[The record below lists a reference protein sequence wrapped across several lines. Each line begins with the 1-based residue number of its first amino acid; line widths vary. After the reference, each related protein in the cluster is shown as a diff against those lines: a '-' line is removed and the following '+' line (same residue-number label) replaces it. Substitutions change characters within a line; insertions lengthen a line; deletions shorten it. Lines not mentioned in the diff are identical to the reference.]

1 MIESTAAPT
10 DRRST
15 DASDDEGWLGN
26 AGSLVV
32 GRLVVAV
39 FGWAGT
45 IIVARTLDA
54 DQFGRFTFVFGLLG
68 MMTIITDLG
77 LGRVALAGVMPGAED
92 PQRFAGS
99 YVVLR
104 SLLGLVGYAAA
115 VLFTV
120 VGGYP
125 SEIVTAT
132 AIAGLVVI
140 VATTSHAYEI
150 VLQARLRMGIVAGAA
165 IVGRS
170 GQLALIAAVV
180 VADGGL
186 LLFLLPAIAAELLI
200 ALVKVPRAL
209 RLQPMTYSIR
219 LGLWRRLL
227 REAVPISVGAALAT
241 LYFRVD
247 SIMLSK
253 LADFTAVAIYGIAF
267 KFVDVLHF
275 ISLSVSAP
283 LLTVL
288 VTAWPARP
296 GDVRRT
302 IDQAVGLLALA
313 VGGLVVGFAL
323 FASDAVELLYGSA
336 YLGADGSTGR
346 VLQLLIVGESLAIGS
361 VIGLTIL
368 TATARHGRYPYL
380 ALVGLAVNVGL
391 NLWAIPRWG
400 IQGAA
405 VTTVVTEVIVLI
417 GMVLLVRGIPDIG
430 PLSFGPL
437 LRVVPAVVAGLG
449 VGALADRVTHWT
461 LAAVV
466 ALVVYV
472 AAALRLR
479 VAGPLAG
486 DDRRAAMTDDP
497 ADGGSSGA
505 PGSVVLVG
513 HSRSG
518 SGAELVALRYAE
530 HLVASGRSV
539 EAACPEGFLAERL
552 RALGVDPVVIPDLQ
566 LPSGSRPVA
575 AVTMLGR
582 WLRAAWIINRRTD
595 RGDVLVV
602 NGLLA
607 LPAIALGR
615 RSRSAL
621 WLVHDVVVRSDLRL
635 VARLATRR
643 LAAAAAVSRAA
654 AALPIELGVSTTVI
668 RNGTAWPVEPAN
680 RSSAGRPVIGINA
693 KVTPWKGHHVL
704 LEAVAGLPDVELE
717 VLGGSFPK
725 DEAYI
730 AQLRDR
736 AARPDLAGRVHF
748 VGHHQEPLAAMA
760 HWSVAVSASVDP
772 EAGPL
777 SVLEAMSLGIPV
789 VATNHGGA
797 VEVLGSAG
805 LLVEPGDVDGMAE
818 VIGRLLADPELQ
830 ARCSAAGR
838 AAVAEGL
845 TEQASRERFLTLI
858 DELLAR
864 AAGR

>member
-186 LLFLLPAIAAELLI
+186 VLFLLPAIAAELLI

-497 ADGGSSGA
+497 ADGGPSGA

-680 RSSAGRPVIGINA
+680 RSPAGRPVIGINA

-864 AAGR
+864 AAER